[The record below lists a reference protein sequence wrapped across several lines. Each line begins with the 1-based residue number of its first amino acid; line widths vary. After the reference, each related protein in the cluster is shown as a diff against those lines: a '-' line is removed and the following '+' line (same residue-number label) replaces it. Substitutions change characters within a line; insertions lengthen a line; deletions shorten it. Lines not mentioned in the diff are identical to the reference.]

1 MKDSTKTFIASIIIF
16 ACSLGFFIGA
26 FAFNNS
32 GSFCTSK
39 TATCCS
45 KKGICE
51 SRIGEAGDC
60 CKKQGNCCKK
70 KLDCCKRHH
79 GEFRGEGPHHGQHFH
94 HGEQPRD
101 PHFMGEHFKGD
112 RFKDGKKFDKK
123 FDFKKGAA
131 FMDSVLQVTHEQ
143 KAALEQQRKLMD
155 STFKVLR
162 KQKKEAEKALREALD
177 ANDDK
182 KIAAAFCIPYAEAHS
197 NDEVKT
203 KFDEIMKSSGFAILE
218 IFVSPEQFFEPKNTA
233 RKLDDG
239 TLISAPLE
247 DLAPF
252 LPREEL
258 KANMFIKMLEQ

>member
-32 GSFCTSK
+32 GSFCASK
-39 TATCCS
+39 AATCCS

-70 KLDCCKRHH
+70 KMDCCKRHH

-155 STFKVLR
+155 STFKALR

-182 KIAAAFCIPYAEAHS
+182 KIAAAKAGI
-197 NDEVKT
+197 
-203 KFDEIMKSSGFAILE
+203 
-218 IFVSPEQFFEPKNTA
+218 
-233 RKLDDG
+233 
-239 TLISAPLE
+239 
-247 DLAPF
+247 
-252 LPREEL
+252 L
-258 KANMFIKMLEQ
+258 KAQEALLNHRINGVKEFNKILTKEQLEKFKALQFDRMKKHDKGGREHNPEHDD

>member
-39 TATCCS
+39 AATCCS

-70 KLDCCKRHH
+70 KMDCCKRHH

-101 PHFMGEHFKGD
+101 PHFTGEHFKGD

-155 STFKVLR
+155 STFKALR

-182 KIAAAFCIPYAEAHS
+182 KIAAAKAGI
-197 NDEVKT
+197 
-203 KFDEIMKSSGFAILE
+203 
-218 IFVSPEQFFEPKNTA
+218 
-233 RKLDDG
+233 
-239 TLISAPLE
+239 
-247 DLAPF
+247 
-252 LPREEL
+252 L
-258 KANMFIKMLEQ
+258 KAQEALLNHRINGVKEFNKILTKEQLEKFKALQFDRMKKHDKGDREHNPEHDD

>member
-32 GSFCTSK
+32 GSFCASK
-39 TATCCS
+39 AATCCS

-70 KLDCCKRHH
+70 KMDCCKRHH

-101 PHFMGEHFKGD
+101 PHFMGEHFKGEH
-112 RFKDGKKFDKK
+112 FKDGKKFDKK

-155 STFKVLR
+155 STFKALR

-182 KIAAAFCIPYAEAHS
+182 KIAAAKAGI
-197 NDEVKT
+197 
-203 KFDEIMKSSGFAILE
+203 
-218 IFVSPEQFFEPKNTA
+218 
-233 RKLDDG
+233 
-239 TLISAPLE
+239 
-247 DLAPF
+247 
-252 LPREEL
+252 L
-258 KANMFIKMLEQ
+258 KAQEALLNHRINGVKEFNKILTKEQLEKFKALQFDRMKKHDKGGREHNPEHDD

>member
-70 KLDCCKRHH
+70 KMDCCKRHH

-155 STFKVLR
+155 STFKALR

-182 KIAAAFCIPYAEAHS
+182 KIA
-197 NDEVKT
+197 
-203 KFDEIMKSSGFAILE
+203 
-218 IFVSPEQFFEPKNTA
+218 TA
-233 RKLDDG
+233 KAS
-239 TLISAPLE
+239 I
-247 DLAPF
+247 
-252 LPREEL
+252 L
-258 KANMFIKMLEQ
+258 KAQEALLNHRINGVKEFNKILTKEQLEKFKALQFDRMKKHDKGDREHNPEHDD

>member
-32 GSFCTSK
+32 GNFCASK
-39 TATCCS
+39 AATCCS

-70 KLDCCKRHH
+70 KMDCCKRHH

-155 STFKVLR
+155 STFKALR

-182 KIAAAFCIPYAEAHS
+182 KIAAAKAGI
-197 NDEVKT
+197 
-203 KFDEIMKSSGFAILE
+203 
-218 IFVSPEQFFEPKNTA
+218 
-233 RKLDDG
+233 
-239 TLISAPLE
+239 
-247 DLAPF
+247 
-252 LPREEL
+252 L
-258 KANMFIKMLEQ
+258 KAQEALLNHRINGVKEFNKILTKEQLEKFKALQFDRMKKHDNGGREHNHEHDD

>member
-1 MKDSTKTFIASIIIF
+1 MKDSTKIFIASIIIF

-32 GSFCTSK
+32 GNFCASK
-39 TATCCS
+39 AATCCS

-70 KLDCCKRHH
+70 KMDCCKRHH

-155 STFKVLR
+155 STFKALR

-182 KIAAAFCIPYAEAHS
+182 KIAAAKAGI
-197 NDEVKT
+197 
-203 KFDEIMKSSGFAILE
+203 
-218 IFVSPEQFFEPKNTA
+218 
-233 RKLDDG
+233 
-239 TLISAPLE
+239 
-247 DLAPF
+247 
-252 LPREEL
+252 L
-258 KANMFIKMLEQ
+258 KAQEALLNHRINGVKEFNKILTKEQLEKFKALQFDRMKKHDKGGREHNPEHDD

>member
-32 GSFCTSK
+32 GSFCASK
-39 TATCCS
+39 AATCCS

-70 KLDCCKRHH
+70 KMDCCKRHH

-155 STFKVLR
+155 STFKALR

-182 KIAAAFCIPYAEAHS
+182 KIAAAKAGI
-197 NDEVKT
+197 
-203 KFDEIMKSSGFAILE
+203 
-218 IFVSPEQFFEPKNTA
+218 
-233 RKLDDG
+233 
-239 TLISAPLE
+239 
-247 DLAPF
+247 
-252 LPREEL
+252 L
-258 KANMFIKMLEQ
+258 KAQEALLNHRINGVKEFNKILTKEQLEKFKALQFDRMKKHDKGDHERGPEHDD